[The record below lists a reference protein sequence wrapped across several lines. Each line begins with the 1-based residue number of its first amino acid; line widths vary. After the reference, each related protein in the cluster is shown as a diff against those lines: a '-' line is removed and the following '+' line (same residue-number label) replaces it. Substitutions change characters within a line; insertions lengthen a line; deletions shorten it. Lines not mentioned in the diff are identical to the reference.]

1 MLSIY
6 FDNADQSRVLCEAL
20 GYTSKKHSQN
30 KTDWIFFTVEY
41 KFESRFYLLPAQNT
55 NDAIL
60 RRLVRIKKPYV
71 TTFLAHTIKFF

>member
-1 MLSIY
+1 MLINQGFFVRHWGTQARSTLKIKQIG
-6 FDNADQSRVLCEAL
+6 F
-20 GYTSKKHSQN
+20 
-30 KTDWIFFTVEY
+30 FFTVEY